1 MAETLGSL
9 CDKLTVVNLK
19 IWHSDDPVKLASLSR
34 QAASIQA
41 EMDEF
46 MDAALK
52 GEIPGERLTFAS
64 NKVYA
69 KKGNEIDEIE
79 GSIGVV
85 FSKLAEVNCQLWHE
99 QEKVYEFEK
108 VPVGQKDSVVKGLA
122 ILNLKRNKCIDSID
136 RQFAEMVKDKCSQF
150 SGIEI

>member
-19 IWHSDDPVKLASLSR
+19 IWHSDDAAKLASLSG
-34 QAASIQA
+34 QAVNLQNEINEYVDS
-41 EMDEF
+41 
-46 MDAALK
+46 ALK
-52 GEIPGERLTFAS
+52 GEIPAERLTFAS

-79 GSIGVV
+79 GSIGLV

-108 VPVGQKDSVVKGLA
+108 VPAEQKDVVVKGLA
-122 ILNLKRNKCIDSID
+122 ILNLKRNKCIDLID
-136 RQFAEMVKDKCSQF
+136 RQFAGLVGNKCVQYS
-150 SGIEI
+150 